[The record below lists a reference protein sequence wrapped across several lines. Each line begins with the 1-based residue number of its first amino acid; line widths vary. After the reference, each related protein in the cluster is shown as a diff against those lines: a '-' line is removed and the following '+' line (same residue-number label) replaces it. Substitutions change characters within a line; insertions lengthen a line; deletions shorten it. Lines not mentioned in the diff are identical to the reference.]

1 MAEGLDRRFLIIADA
16 GDPGAHRVAD
26 RLARRHGP
34 QSTRLASASEIAF
47 ASRVALAFGSQTSS
61 SGIWLRDGAGAA
73 LAPRAVLC
81 RATTVSAL
89 WAARASPADR
99 EYAAAEAHAILV
111 AWLTAL
117 DCPVL
122 NQPSGR
128 GLVGPVLS
136 DAEWLAAAARAGL
149 PTLAL
154 RHTSN
159 VREVGSGWVPVPG
172 PGPRPVG
179 RRPGVLCERSRGEI
193 ATAVLVGPDVV
204 GPLPSPDHAA
214 AHRLQAATQCHVLGL
229 ELHGSEGG
237 SRVAAV
243 TPLPPLDEPE
253 LSEAVAALLT
263 QVSERP
269 VAA

>member
-26 RLARRHGP
+26 RLARHHGP
-34 QSTRLASASEIAF
+34 RSTRLASASEIAF
-47 ASRVALAFGSQTSS
+47 APRVALAFESETSS
-61 SGIWLRDGAGAA
+61 GGIWLWDGSGAA

-81 RATTVSAL
+81 RATTVSAP

-99 EYAAAEAHAILV
+99 EYAAAEAHAVLL

-122 NQPSGR
+122 NRPSGR

-154 RHTSN
+154 RHTGN
-159 VREVGSGWVPVPG
+159 VREADSARVSLPR
-172 PGPRPVG
+172 PGPRPAR
-179 RRPGVLCERSRGEI
+179 RRPELLRAHSSGAV
-193 ATAVLVGPDVV
+193 ATAP
-204 GPLPSPDHAA
+204 
-214 AHRLQAATQCHVLGL
+214 R
-229 ELHGSEGG
+229 
-237 SRVAAV
+237 R
-243 TPLPPLDEPE
+243 
-253 LSEAVAALLT
+253 
-263 QVSERP
+263 R
-269 VAA
+269 